1 MESTSGTTP
10 EVGPGLGPAGD
21 SETRLQELGY
31 RQELDRGIP
40 VIGNIALTMSNVSP
54 TMAVFL
60 FVLAPLAV
68 TGTATAGGAILLS
81 IGVVFI
87 GLCLAELGSVY
98 PVAGGLYSLVRFV
111 LPRPL
116 AFLVIINFLLQA
128 FIFPPGIA
136 LGVAQY
142 LQDLFP
148 GLPQSSFATSGIAA
162 LALLA
167 ALTIGLRN
175 IRTNAIITGSFLVL
189 ELVVLSIF
197 TFSGFSNPAQ
207 SLSHLIF
214 SPERLSGSALMPVG
228 FGIVLMAIGAT
239 FGAINGYDAALGFT
253 EETKGSSRNVG
264 IAVTISAILTGALI
278 TIPVLASLVGAPDL
292 ANYLAADSPFLYTA
306 RETLGGGITNVMN
319 AGIVIAAFNALIL
332 IIIYMARV
340 LFTTGRDRV
349 FPDSVNRFLTQTN
362 KRKAP
367 WVTVLIISMGSI
379 VLVFASNLIALIT
392 FVGVLVASVYLLIAI
407 AAVYSRYREPKLA
420 RPFRMPLFPL
430 PPIIVGV
437 VTITAIATQSVK
449 DIGLAAAFGVAFIV
463 YYYAYVRPRDQRER
477 KAMSPRPTVPPA
489 SVPPAS

>member
-1 MESTSGTTP
+1 MESGAGGP
-10 EVGPGLGPAGD
+10 EVGPGLGSERD
-21 SETRLQELGY
+21 SQARLEELGY
-31 RQELDRGIP
+31 RQELDRGLP
-40 VIGNIALTMSNVSP
+40 LIGNIALTMSNVSP

-68 TGTATAGGAILLS
+68 TGGATAGGAILLS

-142 LQDLFP
+142 LQALFP
-148 GLPQSSFATSGIAA
+148 ALPQSSLATSVIAA

-167 ALTIGLRN
+167 ALMIGLRN

-189 ELVVLSIF
+189 ELAILSIF
-197 TFSGFSNPAQ
+197 TVGGFSHPAQ
-207 SLSHLIF
+207 SLPHVIF
-214 SPERLSGSALMPVG
+214 SPEGLSGSALVPLG
-228 FGIVLMAIGAT
+228 FGVVLTAIGAT
-239 FGAINGYDAALGFT
+239 FGAINGYDASLGFA

-278 TIPVLASLVGAPDL
+278 TIPVLASMVGAPDL
-292 ANYLAADSPFLYTA
+292 AKYLAASSPFLYTA
-306 RETLGGGITNVMN
+306 KETLGGGITSLMN

-349 FPDSVNRFLTQTN
+349 FPDSVNRVLTQTN
-362 KRKAP
+362 QRKAP
-367 WVTVLIISMGSI
+367 WVTVLIITLGSI
-379 VLVFASNLIALIT
+379 VLVFASNLVALIT
-392 FVGVLVASVYLLIAI
+392 FVGVLVATVYLLIAI
-407 AAVYSRYREPKLA
+407 AAVYSRYSQPKLA

-437 VTITAIATQSVK
+437 VTITAIATQSLR
-449 DIGLAAAFGVAFIV
+449 DIGLAAAFGAAFVA
-463 YYYAYVRPRDQRER
+463 YYYAYVRPRDMRER
-477 KAMSPRPTVPPA
+477 KGISPGPMVPPA
-489 SVPPAS
+489 PLPPVS